1 MLTGGS
7 REGWLF
13 TFGTLKR
20 GRTEMG
26 DKCMLRGGFVGGIFT
41 FGTLR
46 RERTEM
52 GDGGRDGIYECML
65 RGGIVGGS

>member
-1 MLTGGS
+1 
-7 REGWLF
+7 
-13 TFGTLKR
+13 
-20 GRTEMG
+20 MG
-26 DKCMLRGGFVGGIFT
+26 DECMLRGGFVGGIFT

-52 GDGGRDGIYECML
+52 GDGGGDVIYECML